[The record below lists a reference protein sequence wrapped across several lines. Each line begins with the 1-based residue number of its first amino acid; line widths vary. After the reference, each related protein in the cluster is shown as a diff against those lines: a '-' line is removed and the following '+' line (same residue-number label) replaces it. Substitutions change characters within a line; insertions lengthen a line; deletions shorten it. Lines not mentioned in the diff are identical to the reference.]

1 MSADFLQVAA
11 ACRVKPLEKQV
22 VEDVAAYIKRVE
34 ARRPPAA
41 NARTGALYQP
51 GIGPHTETAAVALIA
66 DLATPLA

>member
-1 MSADFLQVAA
+1 MPVELRQLVA
-11 ACRVKPLEKQV
+11 
-22 VEDVAAYIKRVE
+22 DVAGCIKRVD

-41 NARTGALYQP
+41 NARTGARYQP